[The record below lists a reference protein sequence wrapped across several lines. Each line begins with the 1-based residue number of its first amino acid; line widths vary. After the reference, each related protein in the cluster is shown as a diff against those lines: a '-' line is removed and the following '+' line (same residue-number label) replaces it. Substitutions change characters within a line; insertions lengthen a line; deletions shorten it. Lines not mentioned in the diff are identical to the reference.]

1 MDVWPTQWAKVCFV
15 EANKLWFYS
24 LVCSILGSVVQFS
37 AGDREKELEGK
48 DTKSKEKSSKPDTV
62 KTRSQQA
69 KDAEMRAEVSNA
81 RWPRLMR
88 SIVTDASDLFIPGA
102 VTGWLVGPVNGPVTV
117 GVATVVSTVLSSKD
131 IWDKYGGKN

>member
-1 MDVWPTQWAKVCFV
+1 MDVWPTPWAKVCFV

-62 KTRSQQA
+62 KTRSQRA
-69 KDAEMRAEVSNA
+69 KDAEKRAEVSNTQ
-81 RWPRLMR
+81 WPRLMR

-102 VTGWLVGPVNGPVTV
+102 VTGWLVMGGPVTV